1 MNNPPGQL
9 QMPLH
14 VDAKQSSAG
23 PAPSANGA
31 GTQAGDSG
39 FAQALRLLQM
49 LAPDSVQAP
58 AGQGGKDHKASS
70 ADTTQKQAGDGK
82 DLPLSAL
89 LLPLLQQ
96 IQTPSQAKSASA
108 NTPAGSVVSSGDLSP
123 ASLANLRDVLQLLGG
138 KGTATSGEGELKA
151 WLAALAQTG
160 ASTTGA
166 HVAESAASS
175 NASMIAAL
183 AAHAGTGTA
192 ATGNA
197 QQQQQQAAVTQT
209 PLTLADPGFANALG
223 DRVSWLAGNAGN
235 NVAQLQLHPREL
247 GPMLVHVKVDG
258 HHTEVLFQTQ
268 HAVVRDALEAA
279 MPRLRE
285 MLAQGGQQQV
295 SVNVQQQ
302 AGGWSGQSGQGQQ
315 QTPQWASPQAW
326 SGFTQVGGESSDLPS
341 PLARWYGMQNGMID
355 TYV

>member
-1 MNNPPGQL
+1 
-9 QMPLH
+9 MPSHL
-14 VDAKQSSAG
+14 DAKQS
-23 PAPSANGA
+23 PAAAAPPTSGA
-31 GTQAGDSG
+31 QAGDSG
-39 FAQALRLLQM
+39 FAQALRMLQM
-49 LAPDSVQAP
+49 LAPDSMQAP
-58 AGQGGKDHKASS
+58 AGQGGKDQKASS
-70 ADTTQKQAGDGK
+70 ADTTQKQAGDGN
-82 DLPLSAL
+82 DLPLTVL

-108 NTPAGSVVSSGDLSP
+108 NASVGSVLSSGDLSQ
-123 ASLANLRDVLQLLGG
+123 ASLAKLRDVLQLLNG
-138 KGTATSGEGELKA
+138 KSTAAAGEGDLKA
-151 WLAALAQTG
+151 WLAALAQAG
-160 ASTTGA
+160 ASTAGA
-166 HVAESAASS
+166 HATETTASS

-183 AAHAGTGTA
+183 VAHAGTGTA
-192 ATGNA
+192 VGGNA
-197 QQQQQQAAVTQT
+197 QQQQAAATQA
-209 PLTLADPGFANALG
+209 PLTPADPGFANALG
-223 DRVSWLAGNAGN
+223 DRVSWLAGTSGN

-285 MLAQGGQQQV
+285 MLAQGGQQV

-315 QTPQWASPQAW
+315 QTPQWTSPQAW
-326 SGFTQVGGESSDLPS
+326 SGFAQLGGESSDLPS
-341 PLARWYGMQNGMID
+341 PLARWYGLQNGMID

>member
-1 MNNPPGQL
+1 ML
-9 QMPLH
+9 Q
-14 VDAKQSSAG
+14 
-23 PAPSANGA
+23 
-31 GTQAGDSG
+31 T
-39 FAQALRLLQM
+39 
-49 LAPDSVQAP
+49 LAPDSVQSP
-58 AGQGGKDHKASS
+58 SGQTGKDHKASS
-70 ADTTQKQAGDGK
+70 ASTQQNPAGDGN
-82 DLPLSAL
+82 DLPLTAL
-89 LLPLLQQ
+89 LMPLLQQ
-96 IQTPSQAKSASA
+96 IQAPSKAQPASA
-108 NTPAGSVVSSGDLSP
+108 NASVGSSLPGSNLSQ
-123 ASLANLRDVLQLLGG
+123 ASLAKLRDVLQLLSG
-138 KGTATSGEGELKA
+138 KGAAASSAGDLKT
-151 WLAALAQTG
+151 WLAALAQAS

-166 HVAESAASS
+166 HAAEPTASS
-175 NASMIAAL
+175 NASIIAAL
-183 AAHAGTGTA
+183 AAHAGTGA
-192 ATGNA
+192 AASGNV
-197 QQQQQQAAVTQT
+197 QSQQAGATQA

-223 DRVSWLAGNAGN
+223 NRVSWLAGAAGN
-235 NVAQLQLHPREL
+235 HVAQLQLHPREL

-285 MLAQGGQQQV
+285 MLGQGGQQV

-315 QTPQWASPQAW
+315 QTPQWTSPQAW